1 MVVTKEEE
9 EFGPIKTLYNEMSEV
24 RDERRITRGV
34 LPSPSRPRALATAPR
49 ARAGGERAH
58 RRR

>member
-24 RDERRITRGV
+24 RDERRIVGGTAVTKNPRGAGI
-34 LPSPSRPRALATAPR
+34 LSAPVGSGFGR
-49 ARAGGERAH
+49 VGIGF
-58 RRR
+58 